1 MIYSTIL
8 GEIYPKTGSIFF
20 CMKIAQVAPLFE
32 AVPPKLYGG
41 TERVIHYLTEE
52 LVRHQHEVT
61 LFASGDSVTSARLVP
76 ITDKALRTDP
86 NCVDPLAHCIL
97 QLEKVM
103 TQAATFDIIHFHT
116 DFPHFPLTSRCNT
129 PCVTTLHGRLD
140 IPDLQP
146 LYNAFPRQRVIS
158 ISESQRIPL
167 PQANWIGTVP
177 HGLPAN
183 LHPLQE
189 GDGQYL
195 AFIGRISPEKG
206 IDWAIQIAIAC
217 NCPIKIAAKIDKVD
231 QHYFEKHIAHLIGH
245 SLVEYVGEINEQEK
259 TAFLGKAKA
268 LLFPINWAEPFG
280 LVMIESMSC
289 GTPVI
294 AFKNGSVPE
303 VIDHGITGF
312 IVTSIPEAVQAVGN
326 VQQLSRPRIRR
337 VFEERFTAAR
347 MAEDYLQLYRHV
359 LQDNHR
365 SSKSS
370 SLSPGKDALP
380 AG

>member
-1 MIYSTIL
+1 
-8 GEIYPKTGSIFF
+8 
-20 CMKIAQVAPLFE
+20 MKIAQVAPLFE

-61 LFASGDSVTSARLVP
+61 LFASGDSVTSARLVA
-76 ITDKALRTDP
+76 ITDRALRSDP
-86 NCVDPLAHCIL
+86 NCIDPSAHCIL

-103 TQAATFDIIHFHT
+103 EQAAAFDIIHFHT
-116 DFPHFPLTSRCNT
+116 DFLHFPLTSRCNT
-129 PCVTTLHGRLD
+129 PCLTTLHGRLD

-146 LYNAFPRQRVIS
+146 LYHAFPQQRVVS
-158 ISESQRIPL
+158 ISDNQRIPL
-167 PQANWIGTVP
+167 PQANWIGTVY
-177 HGLPAN
+177 HGLPAD

-189 GDGQYL
+189 GDGGYL
-195 AFIGRISPEKG
+195 AFIGRVSPEKG
-206 IDWAIQIAIAC
+206 VDWAIHIAIEC

-231 QHYFEKHIAHLIGH
+231 QHYFEKHIAHLIDH
-245 SLVEYVGEINEQEK
+245 SLVEFVGEINEQQK

-268 LLFPINWAEPFG
+268 LLFPINWSEPFG
-280 LVMIESMSC
+280 LVMIEAMSC

-303 VIDHGITGF
+303 VIDDGITGF
-312 IVTSIPEAVQAVGN
+312 IVESIPEAIKAVHKIK
-326 VQQLSRPRIRR
+326 QLSRQQVRR

-347 MAEDYLQLYRHV
+347 MTADYLRLYRHV

-365 SSKSS
+365 SSQTSP
-370 SLSPGKDALP
+370 LSPGKDALLET
-380 AG
+380 